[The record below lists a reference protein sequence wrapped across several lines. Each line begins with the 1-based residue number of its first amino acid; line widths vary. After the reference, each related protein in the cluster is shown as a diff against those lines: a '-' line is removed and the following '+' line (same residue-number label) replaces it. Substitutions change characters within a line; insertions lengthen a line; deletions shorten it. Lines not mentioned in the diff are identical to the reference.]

1 MLEKIELVWMKEY
14 FWHQVGK
21 SQIQSSIKLKMY
33 CNEVTITART
43 MKALTLALREG
54 CNNAIRACAEEYKFD
69 GDEAVS
75 KFGSVEVVDGKSKKT
90 KKKAKKTL
98 KPSVC
103 LPFCGLALEGFC
115 HGIKLNRGLY
125 TQCMMTPAGEGQF
138 CTTCARQCAANANG
152 LPNYGTIEQRIA
164 QGAEWKDPKGKAPVN
179 DGNVMLKLNIT
190 KETAVA
196 EAEKFGMTIPEEQF
210 EVVKAKKGRP
220 AKAKKEKDPNAA
232 PKKRG
237 RPRKTKKVVTGGAGD
252 DLIAN
257 LVAQAQANTQAEEEE
272 KVEAVVVEQPKAK
285 KARKP
290 KKTAEEKE
298 AEKLAKAEA
307 KAKKAAEKKAVKEAE
322 KLAKKAAKE
331 AEKLAKKAAKEAE
344 KAAKKEAKEAELKAA
359 KEAKEAEKLMK
370 EVAKQEDQEDDKS
383 VEELQAMA
391 AELTL
396 EDHVESS
403 DEDEDDEVEVE
414 KFEFEGTEYLRDANG
429 TVYDMESQEEIGTWD
444 GENLIPLAQ
453 DSDVEDLFA

>member
-1 MLEKIELVWMKEY
+1 
-14 FWHQVGK
+14 
-21 SQIQSSIKLKMY
+21 MY

-54 CNNAIRACAEEYKFD
+54 CNKAIRACAEEYKFD
-69 GDEAVS
+69 GDEAVL
-75 KFGSVEVVDGKSKKT
+75 KFGGMEVVDGKSKKT
-90 KKKAKKTL
+90 KKKVKKTL

-152 LPNYGTIEQRIA
+152 LPNYGTIEERIA
-164 QGAEWKDPKGKAPVN
+164 QGVEWVDPKGKAPVN
-179 DGNVMLKLNIT
+179 YGNVMLKLNIT
-190 KETAVA
+190 KEAAVA
-196 EAEKFGMTIPEEQF
+196 EAEKFGMTISEEQF

-272 KVEAVVVEQPKAK
+272 ETVEAVVVEQPKAK

-307 KAKKAAEKKAVKEAE
+307 KAKKAAEKKAAKEAE
-322 KLAKKAAKE
+322 AKAKKAAKE
-331 AEKLAKKAAKEAE
+331 AEKLAKAEAKANKAAEKKAAKEAE
-344 KAAKKEAKEAELKAA
+344 ANAKKAA
-359 KEAKEAEKLMK
+359 KEEEKLMK
-370 EVAKQEDQEDDKS
+370 EVAKQEGQEDDKS

-414 KFEFEGTEYLRDANG
+414 KFEFEGTEYLRDGNG

-444 GENLIPLAQ
+444 GANLIPLAQ

>member
-1 MLEKIELVWMKEY
+1 
-14 FWHQVGK
+14 
-21 SQIQSSIKLKMY
+21 MY

-54 CNNAIRACAEEYKFD
+54 CNKAIRACAEEYKFD
-69 GDEAVS
+69 GDEAVL
-75 KFGSVEVVDGKSKKT
+75 KFGGMEVVDGKSKKT
-90 KKKAKKTL
+90 KKKVKKTL

-103 LPFCGLALEGFC
+103 LPFCGSALEGLC

-152 LPNYGTIEQRIA
+152 LPNYGTIEERIA

-179 DGNVMLKLNIT
+179 YGNVMLKLNIT
-190 KETAVA
+190 KEAAVA
-196 EAEKFGMTIPEEQF
+196 EAEKFGITIPEEQF

-272 KVEAVVVEQPKAK
+272 ETVEAVVVEQPKAK

-307 KAKKAAEKKAVKEAE
+307 KAKKAAEKKA
-322 KLAKKAAKE
+322 AKE
-331 AEKLAKKAAKEAE
+331 AEAKAKKA
-344 KAAKKEAKEAELKAA
+344 
-359 KEAKEAEKLMK
+359 AKEAEKLMK
-370 EVAKQEDQEDDKS
+370 EVAKQEGQEDDKS

-403 DEDEDDEVEVE
+403 DEDEDDEVEVD

-444 GENLIPLAQ
+444 GANLIPLAQ